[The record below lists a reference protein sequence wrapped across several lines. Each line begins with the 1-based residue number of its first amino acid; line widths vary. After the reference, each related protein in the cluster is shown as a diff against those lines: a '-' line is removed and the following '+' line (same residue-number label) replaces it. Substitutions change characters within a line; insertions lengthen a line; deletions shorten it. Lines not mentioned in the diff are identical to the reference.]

1 MNWNTG
7 SLEEQVG
14 RWEDQRDIKNLMGI
28 YVNHI
33 IMNMDAEI
41 FDALWSS
48 RDDVCYGDNDGWYVG
63 PDAVRGYYQ
72 AVRARNALVAELLQR
87 KFPQEIGQR
96 TAEEN
101 FGIGTF
107 RDFPVA
113 CPVIEVAGDGQTA
126 KGLWYCWGSQAQ
138 VLSCGPTAS
147 WTWGYYAADFVR
159 EGNGWKL
166 WHLQITNDVDAR
178 CGHRLGT
185 ACPAAAR
192 TAGVRP
198 SKRLCHAG
206 LLHGPTQPG
215 AVQRPAAAD
224 RIAPDSGALPHV
236 CRHLQLRCLRGG
248 T

>member
-126 KGLWYCWGSQAQ
+126 KGLWFCQGAYNDVETS
-138 VLSCGPTAS
+138 GPVAH
-147 WTWGYYAADFVR
+147 WTWGYFAADFVK
-159 EGNGWKL
+159 EGDGWKI
-166 WHLQITNDVDAR
+166 WHLQYLNDVDCI
-178 CGHRLGT
+178 CGQSW
-185 ACPAAAR
+185 
-192 TAGVRP
+192 AGAQVPYPDLPEFAPLADFHYPEYSVCKQFRP
-198 SKRLCHAG
+198 LYS
-206 LLHGPTQPG
+206 
-215 AVQRPAAAD
+215 AD
-224 RIAPDSGALPHV
+224 RPTTPCPEIPQPYATFAETFSYGV
-236 CRHLQLRCLRGG
+236 
-248 T
+248 

>member
-113 CPVIEVAGDGQTA
+113 CPVIEVAGDRETA

-159 EGNGWKL
+159 EGNRWKI

-178 CGHRLGT
+178 CGTDWGQ
-185 ACPAAAR
+185 PAQPLSELPEFAPLKDFTMPAYSMAR
-192 TAGVRP
+192 PNRVQYSGRRPLTGSPRIPEPYHTFADTFSYGV
-198 SKRLCHAG
+198 
-206 LLHGPTQPG
+206 
-215 AVQRPAAAD
+215 
-224 RIAPDSGALPHV
+224 
-236 CRHLQLRCLRGG
+236 
-248 T
+248 

>member
-1 MNWNTG
+1 MWV
-7 SLEEQVG
+7 Q
-14 RWEDQRDIKNLMGI
+14 M
-28 YVNHI
+28 
-33 IMNMDAEI
+33 
-41 FDALWSS
+41 
-48 RDDVCYGDNDGWYVG
+48 
-63 PDAVRGYYQ
+63 AVRGYYQ

-178 CGHRLGT
+178 CGTDWGQ
-185 ACPAAAR
+185 PAQPLPELPEFAPLKDFAMPAYSMAR
-192 TAGVRP
+192 PNRVQYSGRRPLTGSPRIPEPYHTFADTFSYGV
-198 SKRLCHAG
+198 
-206 LLHGPTQPG
+206 
-215 AVQRPAAAD
+215 
-224 RIAPDSGALPHV
+224 
-236 CRHLQLRCLRGG
+236 
-248 T
+248 

>member
-1 MNWNTG
+1 MVIQRRRVLRRQRRLVCG
-7 SLEEQVG
+7 SRCGARL
-14 RWEDQRDIKNLMGI
+14 L
-28 YVNHI
+28 
-33 IMNMDAEI
+33 
-41 FDALWSS
+41 SS
-48 RDDVCYGDNDGWYVG
+48 R
-63 PDAVRGYYQ
+63 PR
-72 AVRARNALVAELLQR
+72 RNALVAELLQR

-178 CGHRLGT
+178 CGTDWGQPAQPLPELPEFAPLKDFAMPAYSMADPTGCST
-185 ACPAAAR
+185 A
-192 TAGVRP
+192 AGGR
-198 SKRLCHAG
+198 
-206 LLHGPTQPG
+206 
-215 AVQRPAAAD
+215 
-224 RIAPDSGALPHV
+224 
-236 CRHLQLRCLRGG
+236 
-248 T
+248 